1 MTEDDNIDQQPEFGE
16 GEQFSSS
23 NLLLLSI
30 ISAVTYLLL
39 AFLIF
44 KYFHGET
51 LKASFEHGY
60 STFTQL
66 IIGIVSG
73 SAAAVAIGFVIRK
86 PPVSE
91 ILHDFYIVDMISQME
106 LSNFDRIQLSAFAG
120 VGEELLFRGAIQPL
134 LGIWVTSFIFIAIH
148 GYFKF
153 KSVGHM
159 LFGLTMFGLS
169 ILLGY
174 LFEYS
179 GLIAAMTAH
188 AVYDVI
194 MLKLVQSKNSI
205 ESSDLDL
212 SNRKNEDLN

>member
-1 MTEDDNIDQQPEFGE
+1 MIDDDNISQQPEFAE
-16 GEQFSSS
+16 SDQISSS
-23 NLLLLSI
+23 SLLLLSVV
-30 ISAVTYLLL
+30 SAITYLLL

-51 LKASFEHGY
+51 LKAVFEHGY
-60 STFTQL
+60 PTLAQL
-66 IIGIVSG
+66 IIGIVLG
-73 SAAAVAIGFVIRK
+73 SAAAVIIGLVIK
-86 PPVSE
+86 KSPISE
-91 ILHDFYIVDMISQME
+91 IIHDFYIVDMVSKME

-169 ILLGY
+169 MLLGY
-174 LFEYS
+174 LFEYT
-179 GLIAAMTAH
+179 GLIAAMSAH

-194 MLKLVQSKNSI
+194 MLKLVQSENSV
-205 ESSDLDL
+205 ESNDLD
-212 SNRKNEDLN
+212 